1 MTYDDFLKSKEYH
14 VQPTGFEADQLNKD
28 LFDYQRDIV
37 KWALRIGKAALF
49 EDTGLGKTIQQLSW
63 AEAVAKHTD
72 GTVLILAP
80 LAVSKQTAQEAV
92 KFGILCNLVESQA
105 DIKKGINITNYEKV
119 HKFDTDCFDGV
130 VLDESS
136 ILKSYSGKTT
146 KELQERFAHTPYKL
160 CCTATPSPNDYTEI
174 GTTAEFL
181 EVMSR
186 SEMLSTF
193 FINDYIKKQGK
204 NERIGWRLKRHAEKE
219 FFRWMSTWAMMIKTP
234 SDLGYDG
241 SKFILPKLN
250 IITEIIESEA
260 ETGSLFVEYAD
271 TLSERREARK
281 ESLDERV
288 SKATQIAS
296 MTDQCLIWC
305 DYNDESA
312 ALKKAIQES
321 VEVKGSDTAE
331 HKEKAMIGF
340 GKNEVKYLVSKPSI
354 CGFGMNWQNCHDMIF
369 CGLSDS
375 FEQFYQAIRRC
386 YRFGQ
391 NQEVNVHIVISE
403 KGMNVLNNIKRK
415 QADHERMSKEMV
427 KIMSES
433 AISELHHYER
443 KQTNYLPVQEMQV
456 PEWLPF

>member
-14 VQPTGFEADQLNKD
+14 VQPTGFEADQLNKN

-219 FFRWMSTWAMMIKTP
+219 FFHWMSTWAMMIKTP

-241 SKFILPKLN
+241 SKFILPKIN

-260 ETGSLFVEYAD
+260 EIGSLFVEYAD

-281 ESLDERV
+281 QSLDERV
-288 SKATQIAS
+288 SKVAQIAS
-296 MTDQCLIWC
+296 TSDQCLIWC
-305 DYNDESA
+305 DFNDEST
-312 ALKKAIQES
+312 ALKKAIQGS
-321 VEVKGSDTAE
+321 VEVKGSDTPE

-403 KGMNVLNNIKRK
+403 KEMNVLNNIKRK
-415 QADHERMSKEMV
+415 QADHERMSEEMV

>member
-14 VQPTGFEADQLNKD
+14 VQPTGFEADQLNKN

-105 DIKKGINITNYEKV
+105 DIKKGINITNYEKI

-146 KELQERFAHTPYKL
+146 KELQERFAYTPYKL

-174 GTTAEFL
+174 GMTSEFL
-181 EVMSR
+181 GVMPR
-186 SEMLSTF
+186 TEMLATF
-193 FINDYIKKQGK
+193 FINDCIKKNGK
-204 NERIGWRLKRHAEKE
+204 NDRIGWRLKKHAEKE

-241 SKFILPKLN
+241 SKFVLPNLN
-250 IITEIIESEA
+250 IMTEIIENEA
-260 ETGSLFVEYAD
+260 DTGSLFVEYAD

-281 ESLDERV
+281 QSLDERV
-288 SKATQIAS
+288 SKAALIAKN
-296 MTDQCLIWC
+296 TEQCLIWC

-312 ALKKAIQES
+312 ALKKAIQGS
-321 VEVKGSDTAE
+321 VEVKGNDTPE
-331 HKEKAMIGF
+331 HKENAMIGF
-340 GKNEVKYLVSKPSI
+340 GKCKVKYLVSKPSI

-403 KGMNVLNNIKRK
+403 KEMNVLNNIKRK

-443 KQTNYLPVQEMQV
+443 KQTNYLPVQEMQM

>member
-14 VQPTGFEADQLNKD
+14 VQPTGFEADQLNKN

-105 DIKKGINITNYEKV
+105 DIKKGINITNYEKI
-119 HKFDTDCFDGV
+119 HKFDTDCFDGI

-146 KELQERFAHTPYKL
+146 KELQERFAYTPYKL
-160 CCTATPSPNDYTEI
+160 CCTATPSPNDFTEI
-174 GTTAEFL
+174 GTTSEFL
-181 EVMSR
+181 GVMPR
-186 SEMLSTF
+186 TEMLSTF
-193 FINDYIKKQGK
+193 FINDCIKKNGK
-204 NERIGWRLKRHAEKE
+204 NEHIGWRLKRHAEKE

-241 SKFILPKLN
+241 SKFILPRLN
-250 IITEIIESEA
+250 IVTDIIESEA
-260 ETGSLFVEYAD
+260 EIGSLFVEYAD

-281 ESLDERV
+281 QSLDERV
-288 SKATQIAS
+288 SKVAQIAS
-296 MTDQCLIWC
+296 TSDQCLIWC
-305 DYNDESA
+305 DFNDEST
-312 ALKKAIQES
+312 ALKKAIQGS
-321 VEVKGSDTAE
+321 VEVKGSDTPE

-403 KGMNVLNNIKRK
+403 KEMNVLKNIKRK